1 MQSLTTTAIASAL
14 FHMPIQ
20 ALDFTVQRAAGPADL
35 AQACQ
40 LRADA
45 YGRHVPHLLGV
56 LHHPDAIDR
65 HPDTLV
71 LLCRRKSD
79 GRLLGTVRAQSNRS
93 EPLAI
98 QQAVNLPPWLQGMP
112 VLEFTRLAIAADA
125 SAGVR
130 LALAKACYLLCRA
143 TQTPWV
149 MIGAR
154 SRALMR
160 LYLGA
165 GFFDVLAPDEQVPL
179 RNAGGL
185 PHRIL
190 AFDVNAARRTWQAR
204 RPDLFEYIFET
215 SHPDLHAALP
225 ATQLPQAD
233 DDAAEKGSGQAA

>member
-1 MQSLTTTAIASAL
+1 MQLWRNSASEGWCNA
-14 FHMPIQ
+14 
-20 ALDFTVQRAAGPADL
+20 DADL

-79 GRLLGTVRAQSNRS
+79 GRLLGTVRAQSNRL

-98 QQAVNLPPWLQGMP
+98 QQAVNLPPWLLGMP

-149 MIGAR
+149 MIGAPHPGVLGER
-154 SRALMR
+154 RA
-160 LYLGA
+160 A
-165 GFFDVLAPDEQVPL
+165 HLA
-179 RNAGGL
+179 
-185 PHRIL
+185 
-190 AFDVNAARRTWQAR
+190 
-204 RPDLFEYIFET
+204 
-215 SHPDLHAALP
+215 
-225 ATQLPQAD
+225 
-233 DDAAEKGSGQAA
+233 GQAA